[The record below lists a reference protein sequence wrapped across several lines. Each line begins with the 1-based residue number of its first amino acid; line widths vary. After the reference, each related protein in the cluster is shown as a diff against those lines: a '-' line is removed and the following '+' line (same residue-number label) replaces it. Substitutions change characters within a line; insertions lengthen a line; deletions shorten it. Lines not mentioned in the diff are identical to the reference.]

1 MINLNLGRVAIIA
14 ICISATLIAGCQS
27 NINSMLS
34 FMQTDE
40 RNIEVQADERNIY
53 EYENEGKTVS
63 PLRRY
68 LSEFDQNK
76 ALVQAVDL
84 LDTSYEEKGVEQLEE
99 LAEQGNSKAMFTLY
113 LYYYQKGNLKLSEEW
128 RKKALALRD
137 YMALLGNVEIV
148 ENTGSEWLKTQS
160 TLDLALAGNLASQAK
175 LGSLYF
181 TGKGMPIDHDKGL
194 YWLHKVAD
202 LNMDLYLCEESEV
215 SRVKNS
221 IMKASEFLTDIYSG
235 NLLKGKYKNIEKYKT
250 YLGRSAEYGSFP
262 NQINAAILYS
272 YIDGYKNSDLANKFF
287 NYALDPKNEAQE
299 SYGKAAFI
307 YADFLSR
314 TYGKQR
320 NQDVVKY
327 LNIAKRKGF
336 LDKYLDIGDFY
347 YLINDFVKAKVNYE
361 KAFKKDKKSKAKAS
375 YYLGVIYLEGQ
386 DVPND
391 YKKALYYLNQAFLLN
406 QKEAAFPLSK
416 IYALGLGVK
425 IDVDKA
431 LVYLN
436 IACMNGD
443 DSGCKALDNINNYY
457 YE

>member
-14 ICISATLIAGCQS
+14 ICISATLIAGCKS

-53 EYENEGKTVS
+53 EYENEGKTLS

-68 LSEFDQNK
+68 FREFNQNK
-76 ALVQAVDL
+76 TLVQAVDL
-84 LDTSYEEKGVEQLEE
+84 LDTSYEDKGVEQLEE
-99 LAEQGNSKAMFTLY
+99 LAEQGNSKAMYTLY
-113 LYYYQKGNLKLSEEW
+113 KYYYQKGNLKLSEEW
-128 RKKALALRD
+128 RKKALASLD
-137 YMALLGNVEIV
+137 YLASLDNVEIV
-148 ENTGSEWLKTQS
+148 EKTGSEWRQNQS
-160 TLDLALAGNLASQAK
+160 ILDLAIVGDLPAQATIGIVYVTGN
-175 LGSLYF
+175 
-181 TGKGMPIDHDKGL
+181 GMPIDHDKGL

-215 SRVKNS
+215 SSVKNA
-221 IMKASEFLTDIYSG
+221 IRAASEFLADIYSG
-235 NLLKGKYKNIEKYKT
+235 DLLKGKYENFEKYKT
-250 YLGRSAEYGSFP
+250 YLGRAAEYGSFTS
-262 NQINAAILYS
+262 QMKAAFLYS
-272 YIDGYKNSDLANKFF
+272 YIDEYKNSELANKFF
-287 NYALDPKNEAQE
+287 NYLLDPKNEAQE
-299 SYGKAAFI
+299 SYGKAAFM

-375 YYLGVIYLEGQ
+375 YYLGIIYLEGQ

-391 YKKALYYLNQAFLLN
+391 YKKALYYLNQAFQLN
-406 QKEAAFPLSK
+406 QKGAAFLLSK
-416 IYALGLGVK
+416 IYGLGLGVK

-436 IACMNGD
+436 IACINGD
-443 DSGCKALDNINNYY
+443 DRGCKALDNISNYY
-457 YE
+457 Y